1 MIERQKRLI
10 EVYDYLRRY
19 FGIHTKT
26 GFAEALE
33 YGRTSMSAAL
43 NGDESYLTDKLFRT
57 ICEKYPGVFSLDYLL
72 RGEGELLTHDED
84 ARASIIDEDVHQ
96 PSITEQAANII
107 DLYAGLIKEIESLRA
122 QLKSELEALR
132 KERIQAADLTIML
145 QDCLIRAKTL
155 SKQNELGVLI
165 ASDSGSE
172 DR

>member
-1 MIERQKRLI
+1 MLFR
-10 EVYDYLRRY
+10 
-19 FGIHTKT
+19 
-26 GFAEALE
+26 
-33 YGRTSMSAAL
+33 S
-43 NGDESYLTDKLFRT
+43 DESYLTDKLFRT

-72 RGEGELLTHDED
+72 RGEGELLTHEED
-84 ARASIIDEDVHQ
+84 ASASLIDEYHQ

-132 KERIQAADLTIML
+132 TERIQAADLTVML
-145 QDCLIRAKTL
+145 QDCLTRAKNI
-155 SKQNELGVLI
+155 SKQNELGVWI

>member
-10 EVYDYLRRY
+10 EVYEYLRRY

-26 GFAEALE
+26 GFAEALQ

-43 NGDESYLTDKLFRT
+43 NGDESYLTDKLFKT

-72 RGEGELLTHDED
+72 TGQGELLTHEED
-84 ARASIIDEDVHQ
+84 ARASMIDEDHQ

-132 KERIQAADLTIML
+132 KERLEAADMTVML
-145 QDCLIRAKTL
+145 QECLTRAKTL
-155 SKQNELGVLI
+155 SKQNDLGVLI
-165 ASDSGSE
+165 ASDSRD